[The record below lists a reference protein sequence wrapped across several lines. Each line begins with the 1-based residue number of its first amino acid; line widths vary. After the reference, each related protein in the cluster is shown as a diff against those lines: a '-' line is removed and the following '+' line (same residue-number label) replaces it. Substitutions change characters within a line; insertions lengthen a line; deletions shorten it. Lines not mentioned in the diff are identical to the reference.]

1 MRIRLTKISDA
12 EHTLELVRHD
22 GMSDSLTLASRSFLW
37 HDLLHYAVETNAGL
51 YQSFWGQLAGGKTL
65 ADLHDA
71 IHDSIHDTMSAG
83 AGTAKVGTSQ
93 AAVTEAVVGVL
104 TDVVRQRATPGAAIA
119 GLARLFEAQKREL
132 PIWFS
137 PEFVARVR
145 EHMRKLMGQWRA
157 VPYGGDMQLVFP
169 AAAADSGEGHG
180 RPTVDQQKAR
190 PAKSPPRRSG
200 RACAQ

>member
-12 EHTLELVRHD
+12 EHTLALVRHD

-51 YQSFWGQLAGGKTL
+51 HQSFWGQLAGGKTL

-71 IHDSIHDTMSAG
+71 IHDSIHDTMSEGAG
-83 AGTAKVGTSQ
+83 AAKVGASQ

-104 TDVVRQRATPGAAIA
+104 TSVVRQRVAPGAAIA
-119 GLARLFEAQKREL
+119 GLTRLFEAQQREL
-132 PIWFS
+132 PVWLS
-137 PEFVARVR
+137 PEFVARVG

-169 AAAADSGEGHG
+169 AATTDSGEGQA
-180 RPTVDQQKAR
+180 RPTVDQQAR

-200 RACAQ
+200 RA